1 MIEEIRIPE
10 ISENVKSGNV
20 VSVLVKEGDMV
31 DVDDVLIEFETEKA
45 VVEIPSPVKGRI
57 TELFAQEGLE
67 MKIGDVI
74 ARVDTAAQAEEV
86 SKEKEPAE
94 GLSQAE
100 PPKAAA
106 AEPAAAAAADVAEPQ
121 KPEKQPEEVV
131 AAAGAE
137 VGAEEQTPKPM
148 KAEKER
154 AAGRGPAPAS
164 PSVRRFARELGV
176 DIYDVAAG
184 HPGGRI
190 TEADIKAYVRKL
202 RPSEVSTLATTAP
215 SRPAGEPQL
224 PDFSRW
230 GQVEAVELAAVRRIT
245 AQSTSVSWQTVPHV
259 TQFDEADISELQA
272 FIQNNAAKLARQG
285 AKLTLTAVLTKVC
298 AEALKKFP
306 RFNSSIDLTNG
317 RLIFK
322 KSVHIGLAVDTPR
335 GLLVPVIREADTKS
349 ITELAILIADLAER
363 SRNKKIKPDEME
375 GGSFTISN
383 QGGIGGVAFTPIV
396 LWPQAAILGVSRAS
410 IEPKYIDG
418 QFKPRSI
425 LPLALSYDHRILD
438 GADAARFLR
447 WVCESLASPFTMFLD

>member
-20 VSVLVKEGDMV
+20 VSVLVREGDMV
-31 DVDDVLIEFETEKA
+31 NVDDVLIEFETEKA
-45 VVEIPSPVKGRI
+45 VVEIPSPVKGKI
-57 TELFAQEGLE
+57 TELLAKEGLE

-86 SKEKEPAE
+86 PEAKEPVE
-94 GLSQAE
+94 VLKEAE
-100 PPKAAA
+100 PLQSAAEEPVAAA
-106 AEPAAAAAADVAEPQ
+106 AGVEEPQ
-121 KPEKQPEEVV
+121 EPEREPEEV
-131 AAAGAE
+131 AAATGAE
-137 VGAEEQTPKPM
+137 AGEQEDTQKPI

-154 AAGRGPAPAS
+154 AAGLGPAPAS

-176 DIYDVAAG
+176 DIYAVAAD

-190 TEADIKAYVRKL
+190 TEADIKAYVRKR
-202 RPSEVSTLATTAP
+202 RPPEVSRLATIAP
-215 SRPAGEPQL
+215 SGPAGEPPL

-230 GQVEAVELAAVRRIT
+230 GQIEAVELAAVRRIT

-272 FIQNNAAKLARQG
+272 FIQNNAAKVARQG

-298 AEALKKFP
+298 AEALRKFP

-317 RLIFK
+317 RLILK

-335 GLLVPVIREADTKS
+335 GLLVPVIRDADTRG

-363 SRNKKIKPDEME
+363 ARNKKIKPDEME
-375 GGSFTISN
+375 GGGFTISN

-410 IEPKYIDG
+410 IEPRYIDG

-447 WVCESLASPFTMFLD
+447 WVCESLATPFTMFLD